1 MTEDFL
7 SSLRSL
13 AETQPSNAI
22 KQSNDHSNANYREMV
37 DGTSYDL
44 LKCKAALDRATKMG
58 ALERLKRCGFDPIAV
73 IDIGAQLGTPSLFS
87 TFPNSKHLWIEPV
100 EECLPQ
106 LNSLAGNLKDAHVI
120 HAAAANKD
128 GITELSIADNLSY
141 SSIEEKRG
149 SISRQIKT
157 YKVDTLAKQ
166 FSISGQVLIKI
177 DVDGAELNVLTGS
190 VELLGL
196 PDIVIIIEA
205 SIGDRNPRIA
215 PIVQFLGRL
224 GYDVFDIIEP
234 LYSLSERLWQVDLV
248 FVQRRSVYWGS
259 REFLALD

>member
-1 MTEDFL
+1 
-7 SSLRSL
+7 
-13 AETQPSNAI
+13 
-22 KQSNDHSNANYREMV
+22 
-37 DGTSYDL
+37 
-44 LKCKAALDRATKMG
+44 MG

-196 PDIVIIIEA
+196 PDILIIIEA